1 MKRLRSAFSSRWVK
15 LGLSV
20 ALLALLSYE
29 TDLGDLRRALAAAS
43 PGWLLLA
50 FGGYLLSQVLSA
62 LRWSLLARPV
72 GFTEPFRAFFLYYF
86 SGMYLNLFAP
96 STVAGDIGR
105 ALYLARGQRRALAL
119 TTVLADRGIGLVAL
133 VWVGAAAILLFPQ
146 YPLPRLAR
154 WAAWLVPP
162 LTAAGWLW
170 GPLLVVRLLPPE
182 SRWRTLVERDL
193 IPYWKDHRLLATSF
207 VVAVVFHI
215 LQIATQVALAWALD
229 LEVSWPYFFVF
240 VPIVNLLGMV
250 PVSFS
255 GVGVRE
261 FLYVYF
267 LGQVHVA
274 REPAIALGLLASAV
288 VLSSGLTG
296 APIFMLVND
305 RAGQEG

>member
-1 MKRLRSAFSSRWVK
+1 MTRLRSALSSRWVK
-15 LGLSV
+15 LGLSA

-29 TDLGDLRRALAAAS
+29 TDLGGLSRALATAR

-50 FGGYLLSQVLSA
+50 FVGYLLSQALSA

-72 GFTEPFRAFFLYYF
+72 GFTEPFRDFFLYYF

-170 GPLLVVRLLPPE
+170 GPLLIVRLLPPD

-193 IPYWKDHRLLATSF
+193 IPYWQDHRLLATSF
-207 VVAVVFHI
+207 VVAGVFHI
-215 LQIATQVALAWALD
+215 LQIATQVVLAWALD
-229 LEVSWPYFFVF
+229 LDVPWPYFFVF
-240 VPIVNLLGMV
+240 VPIVNLLSMV

-261 FLYVYF
+261 VLYVYF
-267 LGQVHVA
+267 LKQA
-274 REPAIALGLLASAV
+274 DISREPAMALGLLASAV
-288 VLSSGLTG
+288 VLTSGLTG
-296 APIFMLVND
+296 APIFTWVND
-305 RAGQEG
+305 RASQAN